1 MKYLGVLLDCNLSG
15 SCHVFSLFKSCMGRL
30 SFLHRNSSYLN
41 FQSRK
46 MLCMTLIQP
55 YVDYCS
61 SAWYEDLSVLLKAKL
76 DILQRKM
83 LRFIFEF
90 DNRHHVGLKD
100 LESLSWLSV
109 PDRMKFF
116 KLVHMFKIKHGLA
129 PQYLRFDLSSVSDTH
144 THNTHGSTSNF
155 HVSKSLSQ
163 MPSSFAFSS
172 VKYWNSL
179 PAGLKGINSLSTFKR
194 ELRRFF
200 LSSYG

>member
-1 MKYLGVLLDCNLSG
+1 
-15 SCHVFSLFKSCMGRL
+15 
-30 SFLHRNSSYLN
+30 
-41 FQSRK
+41 
-46 MLCMTLIQP
+46 
-55 YVDYCS
+55 
-61 SAWYEDLSVLLKAKL
+61 
-76 DILQRKM
+76 
-83 LRFIFEF
+83 
-90 DNRHHVGLKD
+90 
-100 LESLSWLSV
+100 
-109 PDRMKFF
+109 MKFF

-200 LSSYG
+200 LSSYGWLSVNDLSLSPTWISNWTISSTYLQLHDCVSHSNVKEPVGNQSSDFYRLSLIRALTISIVYCFHESK